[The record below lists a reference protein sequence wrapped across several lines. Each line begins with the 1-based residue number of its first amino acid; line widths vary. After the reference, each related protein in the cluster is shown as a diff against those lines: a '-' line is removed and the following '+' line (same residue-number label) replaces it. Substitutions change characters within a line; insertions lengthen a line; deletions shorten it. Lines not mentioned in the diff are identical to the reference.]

1 MKLVYL
7 SPVPWNSMSQRPH
20 FFIQHAFHAGVK
32 EIIWVEPYPGRLPN
46 LGDLIPGR
54 HAREPASKR
63 TFINFTVVPVPAVFP
78 IEPFHFL
85 FKLFN
90 KGSLE
95 FVKKQVN
102 EFKDE
107 NTILVIGKPSLLA
120 LELSKQSGWKSIFFD
135 AMDNYPAFFK
145 GYSSFSMANI
155 EKKIASTVNTVICT
169 SHPLQEKFSR
179 FTNVELCLNACTSD
193 FVTGLRRE
201 RIESGKGVVFGYVG
215 TIASWFDWSWVIEL
229 AELNPSSKIRLIGP
243 LKTLKPINLP
253 KNILIEKAISHDEVP
268 IVLSHIDVGLIPF
281 QINDITRF
289 VDPIKFYEYSAKKIP
304 LLSTRFG
311 EMFWHNKKIESHR
324 TDCPFKVPNDTLY
337 FCEDSLESVTWEDRF
352 SELFPK
358 IFV

>member
-1 MKLVYL
+1 MRLVYL

-63 TFINFTVVPVPAVFP
+63 TFDNFTVVPVPGVFP

-85 FKLFN
+85 FKLVN
-90 KGSLE
+90 KRSLE
-95 FVKKQVN
+95 LVKRQLN

-120 LELSKQSGWKSIFFD
+120 LELSKQSGWKRIFFD

-145 GYSSFSMANI
+145 GYSSFSMTNI
-155 EKKIASTVNTVICT
+155 EKKVASTVNTVICT
-169 SHPLQEKFSR
+169 SHSLQEKFSK
-179 FTNVELCLNACTSD
+179 FNNVELCLNACTSD
-193 FVTGLRRE
+193 FVTELHRE
-201 RIESGKGVVFGYVG
+201 KIESGKSIVFGYVG
-215 TIASWFDWSWVIEL
+215 TIASWFDWRWVIEL

-243 LKTLKPINLP
+243 LKTLKPVNLP
-253 KNILIEKAISHDEVP
+253 KNITIEKAISHDEVP
-268 IVLSHIDVGLIPF
+268 IVLSQIDVGLIPF
-281 QINDITRF
+281 QVNDITKY

-304 LLSTRFG
+304 LLSTQFG
-311 EMFWHNKKIESHR
+311 EMFWHYKKIDDHKV
-324 TDCPFKVPNDTLY
+324 DFPFEVPNNTLY
-337 FCEDSLESVTWEDRF
+337 FDEDSLKSVTWEDRF
-352 SELFPK
+352 AELFLK
-358 IFV
+358 ILV